1 MRVRIYRFILLRDR
15 EKHLHNSKSRA
26 RPHPREPH
34 NKERKKR
41 NLGKRAPPTAR
52 ARANIVRSISN
63 DTRAKMCARRV
74 VAIKKS
80 YSYFGALTFMM
91 FQSLYVF
98 AKCMKH
104 NKCCL
109 SSFFLSGSFLGFH
122 VSGALEFGKN
132 LKKFGRTTRAR
143 DARRHATSF
152 FHGGR
157 HQ

>member
-74 VAIKKS
+74 VAIKKK
-80 YSYFGALTFMM
+80 L
-91 FQSLYVF
+91 LVF
-98 AKCMKH
+98 RSTHLHDVSELVRLRKMYEAQQVLLELFFSFRVIFRVS
-104 NKCCL
+104 CL
-109 SSFFLSGSFLGFH
+109 RS
-122 VSGALEFGKN
+122 
-132 LKKFGRTTRAR
+132 T
-143 DARRHATSF
+143 
-152 FHGGR
+152 
-157 HQ
+157 